1 MSTNSQEHGR
11 VFEKISEEQFNKDIK
26 AHSEDVTYDDIRL
39 PERSTA
45 KSAGYDFY
53 SPISIDIPPCA
64 VAKVPLGIKAKL
76 EDFDV
81 LLMFI
86 RSSLAVKHSIQLMN
100 NVGVVDADY
109 YNNEDNEGHIWAI
122 LYNVNAYDSYHIE
135 AGDKICQGIILPY
148 SVTTNDEAEG
158 TRDGGFGSTGK

>member
-1 MSTNSQEHGR
+1 MSTTTILR
-11 VFEKISEEQFNKDIK
+11 KFEKISEEQFNKDIK
-26 AHSEDVTYDDIRL
+26 NIFPDVNYEDIKI

-64 VAKVPLGIKAKL
+64 MVKVPLGIKAKL
-76 EDFDV
+76 DDNDV

-86 RSSLAVKHSIQLMN
+86 RSSLAVKHSIQLIN

-122 LYNVNAYDSYHIE
+122 LYNINARDSYHIE
-135 AGDKICQGIILPY
+135 AGDKVCQGII
-148 SVTTNDEAEG
+148 VTYGVVSNDEAEG
-158 TRDGGFGSTGK
+158 VRDGGFGSTGK

>member
-1 MSTNSQEHGR
+1 MSTTTIIR
-11 VFEKISEEQFNKDIK
+11 KFEKISEEQFNKDIK
-26 AHSEDVTYDDIRL
+26 SISEGTAYDDIKI

-53 SPISIDIPPCA
+53 SPISVDIPPCA
-64 VAKVPLGIKAKL
+64 MVKVPLGIKAKL
-76 EDFDV
+76 DDNDV

-86 RSSLAVKHSIQLMN
+86 RSSLAVKHGIQLIN

-122 LYNVNAYDSYHIE
+122 LYNINARDSYHIE
-135 AGDKICQGIILPY
+135 AGDKVCQGII
-148 SVTTNDEAEG
+148 VTYGVVTDDEANG
-158 TRDGGFGSTGK
+158 VRDGGFGSTGK

>member
-1 MSTNSQEHGR
+1 MATETVTR
-11 VFEKISEEQFNKDIK
+11 EFEKISEEQFNKDIK
-26 AHSEDVTYDDIRL
+26 SISESTLYDDIRI

-53 SPISIDIPPCA
+53 SPISVDIPPCS
-64 VAKVPLGIKAKL
+64 VVKVPLGIKAKL
-76 EDFDV
+76 DDHDV

-86 RSSLAVKHSIQLMN
+86 RSSLASKHGIQLIN

-109 YNNEDNEGHIWAI
+109 YNNKDNEGHIWAI
-122 LYNVNAYDSYHIE
+122 LYNINARDSYHID
-135 AGDKICQGIILPY
+135 AGDKVCQGIIVPY
-148 SVTTNDEAEG
+148 ETTDSDNAEG